1 MRTIGDDVA
10 WLEDHFQCELVLAAQ
25 RTYVWLENK
34 IPSNIYWTMKKRARL
49 LHEIWIL
56 FLNLLCHL
64 SLVWCS
70 VDK

>member
-34 IPSNIYWTMKKRARL
+34 IPSNIYWTVKKRARL
-49 LHEIWIL
+49 LHEIW
-56 FLNLLCHL
+56 
-64 SLVWCS
+64 
-70 VDK
+70 